1 MHLLSNM
8 IAIIKVGYNARHL
21 QVVVQNS
28 KICANVLNILYRLG
42 YIRGYIVK
50 DKKNIIVLLKYINN
64 KPVIRNIGVVS
75 TPGRRTYL
83 KYCKLHSIL
92 KKKDSGF
99 LILSTSKGLLTD
111 EESLLFKT
119 GGEVL
124 VKIS

>member
-1 MHLLSNM
+1 M

>member
-8 IAIIKVGYNARHL
+8 VSIIKVGYNARHL

-42 YIRGYIVK
+42 YIRGYILK
-50 DKKNIIVLLKYINN
+50 DKRNIIVLLKYLNN
-64 KPVIRNIGVVS
+64 KSVIRNIGVVS

-83 KYCKLHSIL
+83 KSSKLDNIL
-92 KKKDSGF
+92 KRKDSGF
-99 LILSTSKGLLTD
+99 LILSTNKGLLTD
-111 EESLLFKT
+111 EESFLFKI

-124 VKIS
+124 IKIS